1 MTAEQR
7 RTRLL
12 FVDDEESIR
21 LTLPPLLEREGFEVT
36 PVGTVADALV
46 QVNCVHYDVLICD
59 LNLHRQ
65 GDGFLVISAMRN
77 LQPDCLNFI
86 LTGYPAYDSAVQAIQ
101 HNVDDYFTKP
111 ADLESLVRRIH
122 GKLSERGA
130 REPAVAGQRLSM
142 LLRTNTSYIS
152 DHILAGMKQDPLLSA
167 LPLSDDERIAY
178 VPHVLAS
185 LIDYVE
191 MGKNGLPSEVL
202 KLGAQHGK
210 ARKKQGY
217 DARMTA
223 RDFQLIGEGLY
234 HLLQSNRMP
243 LGVLGLTAELA
254 KFTKGLHSL
263 ALQALGP
270 FVGSRRASPPVR
282 T

>member
-7 RTRLL
+7 RTQLL

-21 LTLPPLLEREGFEVT
+21 LTLPPLLERQGFEVT
-36 PVGTVADALV
+36 AVGSVADALV
-46 QVNCVHYDVLICD
+46 QVNCVNYDVLICD

-65 GDGFLVISAMRN
+65 GDGFIVISAMRN
-77 LQPDCLNFI
+77 LQPSCLNFI
-86 LTGYPAYDSAVQAIQ
+86 LTGYPAYDSALQAIQ

-111 ADLESLVRRIH
+111 ADLEALVRRIH
-122 GKLSERGA
+122 SKLTERGS
-130 REPAVAGQRLSM
+130 REAPVGQRLGM
-142 LLRTNTSYIS
+142 VLRTNTSYVS
-152 DHILAGMKQDPLLSA
+152 DHILAAMKQDPSMSLV
-167 LPLSDDERIAY
+167 PLSDDERIGY
-178 VPHVLAS
+178 VPHVLTS
-185 LIDYVE
+185 LIDYLE

-202 KLGAQHGK
+202 KFGAEHGK

-223 RDFQLIGEGLY
+223 RDFQLIGEGIYDLM
-234 HLLQSNRMP
+234 QSNRMP

-263 ALQALGP
+263 ALQALGS
-270 FVGSRRASPPVR
+270 FVGMRRASPPVR

>member
-21 LTLPPLLEREGFEVT
+21 LTLPPLIERQGFEVT
-36 PVGTVADALV
+36 AVGSVADALV
-46 QVNCVHYDVLICD
+46 QVNCVNYDVLICD
-59 LNLHRQ
+59 LNIHRQ

-77 LQPDCLNFI
+77 LQPGCLNFI
-86 LTGYPAYDSAVQAIQ
+86 LTGYPAYDNAVQAIQ
-101 HNVDDYFTKP
+101 QNVDDYFTKP
-111 ADLESLVRRIH
+111 ADLQELVRRIRS
-122 GKLSERGA
+122 KLTQRGL
-130 REPAVAGQRLSM
+130 REAPVTQRLGM
-142 LLRTNTSYIS
+142 VLRTNSSYIS
-152 DHILAGMKQDPLLSA
+152 DHILAGMKRDPLMSSV
-167 LPLSDDERIAY
+167 PLSDDERIAY
-178 VPHVLAS
+178 VPDVLTS
-185 LIDYVE
+185 LIEYVE

-210 ARKKQGY
+210 VRKKQGY

-234 HLLQSNRMP
+234 HLMQSNRMP

-254 KFTKGLHSL
+254 KFTKGLHLL
-263 ALQALGP
+263 ALQALGS
-270 FVGSRRASPPVR
+270 FVGSARAGRPVR
-282 T
+282 A

>member
-21 LTLPPLLEREGFEVT
+21 LTLPPLIERQGFEVT
-36 PVGTVADALV
+36 AVGSVADALV
-46 QVNCVHYDVLICD
+46 QVNCVNYDVLICD
-59 LNLHRQ
+59 LNIHRQ

-77 LQPDCLNFI
+77 LQPGCLNFI

-101 HNVDDYFTKP
+101 HNVDDFFTKP
-111 ADLESLVRRIH
+111 ADLQELVRRIH
-122 GKLSERGA
+122 SKLTQRGT
-130 REPAVAGQRLSM
+130 REASVAQRLGM
-142 LLRTNTSYIS
+142 VLRTNSSYIT
-152 DHILAGMKQDPLLSA
+152 DQILAGMKRDPLMSSV
-167 LPLSDDERIAY
+167 PLSDDERIAY
-178 VPHVLAS
+178 VPQVLTS
-185 LIDYVE
+185 LVEYVE
-191 MGKNGLPSEVL
+191 MGKNGLPSEAL
-202 KLGAQHGK
+202 KLGADHGK
-210 ARKKQGY
+210 ARKRQGY

-234 HLLQSNRMP
+234 HLMQSDRMP
-243 LGVLGLTAELA
+243 FGVLGLTAELA

-270 FVGSRRASPPVR
+270 FVGSSRAGRPVR
-282 T
+282 A